1 MKCLPKCRSRMV
13 FAIAGSLLSIV
24 MTVSSAYANNTYA
37 TNLVNLFRDS
47 GIKVGGWINAGAT
60 FNPNFPGNG
69 YNGPVTFA
77 DRANRFQLN
86 QFNIFIQRTVL
97 TEGKSFDIGGRFDFM
112 FGTDAIYTQAF
123 GIPPFD
129 VNSGQ
134 PLNRGNWDLDLCCS
148 STRTYGIALP
158 QAYAEVYVPVGNG
171 LNLKVGHF
179 YSPTGYE
186 TVAAPD
192 NFFYT
197 HAYTFNNGEPFTH
210 TGLMGNYSINKNW
223 SLMGGATTGSATGG
237 WDGGFNKQL
246 GNWGGLGGITWTSN
260 DMRSSINVT
269 GTYAETSTRSNQP
282 WGMYSVVLQHRVT
295 TKTHFVLH
303 HTHGYAGGVLL
314 NGSPK
319 NAEWYGIST
328 HLYYDLLEDLSIGVR
343 GEWFH
348 DRDGFRVFSPFRV
361 LAATNHTG
369 FSFAGAFAP
378 TAVPADYYAVT
389 LGMNWKPAKRLKVD
403 WKPMQKLNIRPNI
416 RYDRADGIDQSY
428 RPFDSRKD
436 QFLFSVDA
444 TIPF

>member
-1 MKCLPKCRSRMV
+1 MKCLPKCRSRMLFV
-13 FAIAGSLLSIV
+13 IAGSLLSIV

-37 TNLVNLFRDS
+37 NNLVNLFRDS

-158 QAYAEVYVPVGNG
+158 QAYVEAYIPVGNG
-171 LNLKVGHF
+171 LNLKIGHF

-186 TVAAPD
+186 TVPAPD

-210 TGLMGNYSINKNW
+210 TGLMGNYPVNKNW

-246 GNWGGLGGITWTSN
+246 GNWGGLGGITWTS
-260 DMRSSINVT
+260 DDKRSSINVT
-269 GTYAETSTRSNQP
+269 GTYSETSTRSNQP
-282 WGMYSVVLQHRVT
+282 WGMYSVVLQHRIT

-319 NAEWYGIST
+319 NAEWYSINT

-348 DRDGFRVFSPFRV
+348 DRDGFRVPSPFRV
-361 LAATNHTG
+361 LAATNNTG

-378 TAVPADYYAVT
+378 TAAPADYYAVT

-436 QFLFSVDA
+436 QFLFSLDA
-444 TIPF
+444 TLPF

>member
-1 MKCLPKCRSRMV
+1 MKCMPKCINRLI
-13 FAIAGSLLSIV
+13 FAVAGSLLSILMHPSDV
-24 MTVSSAYANNTYA
+24 HANKAINFFK
-37 TNLVNLFRDS
+37 NS
-47 GIKVGGWINAGAT
+47 GIKVGGWVNAGAT
-60 FNPNFPGNG
+60 FNPNYPDNG

-86 QFNIFIQRTVL
+86 QFNVFIQRSVL
-97 TEGKSFDIGGRFDFM
+97 TQGKAWDFGGRFDFM

-134 PLNRGNWDLDLCCS
+134 PLNRGAWDLDLCCA

-158 QAYAEVYVPVGNG
+158 QAYVETYVPVGHG
-171 LNLKVGHF
+171 LTIKVGHF

-186 TVAAPD
+186 TVPAPD

-197 HAYTFNNGEPFTH
+197 RAYTFNNGEPFTH
-210 TGLMGNYSINKNW
+210 TGMVGNYPLNKNW

-246 GNWGGLGGITWTSN
+246 GNWGGLGGITWTS
-260 DMRSSINVT
+260 DDLRSSINVT
-269 GTYAETSTRSNQP
+269 GTYSETSMRSKEP
-282 WGMYSVVLQHRVT
+282 WGMFNVVMQHRVT
-295 TKTHFVLH
+295 PKTHFVVH

-319 NAEWYGIST
+319 NAEWYSINT
-328 HLYYDLLEDLSIGVR
+328 HLYYDLLEDLSIGIR
-343 GEWFH
+343 GEWFR
-348 DRDGFRVFSPFRV
+348 DRDGFRVPSPFRV
-361 LAATNHTG
+361 LAATDNTG
-369 FSFAGAFAP
+369 RSFAGAFAP
-378 TAVPADYYAVT
+378 TFAPADYYAVT

-403 WKPMQKLNIRPNI
+403 WKLMQKLNIRPNI
-416 RYDRADGIDQSY
+416 RYDRADGIDQAY
-428 RPFDSRKD
+428 RPFDGRKD
-436 QFLFSVDA
+436 QVLFSLDA

>member
-1 MKCLPKCRSRMV
+1 MKCLPKRRSQVV

-37 TNLVNLFRDS
+37 NNLVNLFRDS

-210 TGLMGNYSINKNW
+210 TGLMGNYSLNKNW

-269 GTYAETSTRSNQP
+269 GTYSETSTRSNQP

-369 FSFAGAFAP
+369 SSFAGAFAP
-378 TAVPADYYAVT
+378 IAVPADYYAVT

-416 RYDRADGIDQSY
+416 RYDRADGINQSY

>member
-1 MKCLPKCRSRMV
+1 MRCLPKRRSQII
-13 FAIAGSLLSIV
+13 FAVASSLLSIIV
-24 MTVSSAYANNTYA
+24 TSSNTYA
-37 TNLVNLFRDS
+37 NTSLVNLFKDS

-60 FNPNFPGNG
+60 YNANNPDNG
-69 YNGPVTFA
+69 YNGSVTFA

-86 QFNIFIQRTVL
+86 QFNIFLQRTVV

-123 GIPPFD
+123 GVPSFD

-134 PLNRGNWDLDLCCS
+134 PQERGNWDLNLCCS

-158 QAYAEVYVPVGNG
+158 QAYMEAYVPIGNG
-171 LNLKVGHF
+171 LNLKAGHF

-186 TVAAPD
+186 TVPAPD

-210 TGLMGNYSINKNW
+210 TGLLGNYPVNKNW
-223 SLMGGATTGSATGG
+223 SLMGGTTTGSATGG
-237 WDGGFNKQL
+237 WDGGFDKQL
-246 GNWGGLGGITWTSN
+246 GNWGGLGGITWTS
-260 DMRSSINVT
+260 DDLRSSINIT
-269 GTYAETSTRSNQP
+269 GTYGETSTRSNKP
-282 WGMYSVVLQHRVT
+282 WGMYNVVLQHRIT
-295 TKTHFVLH
+295 PKTHLVLH
-303 HTHGYAGGVLL
+303 HVHGYAGGVLL
-314 NGSPK
+314 NGAPK
-319 NAEWYGIST
+319 NAEWYSINT
-328 HLYYDLLEDLSIGVR
+328 HLYYDLLNDLSIGIR

-361 LAATNHTG
+361 LAATDNRG
-369 FSFAGAFAP
+369 FSFAGNFLP
-378 TAVPADYYAVT
+378 TSVPADYYAVT
-389 LGMNWKPAKRLKVD
+389 LGMNWKPAKRLKIN

-428 RPFDSRKD
+428 RPFDSKKD
-436 QFLFSVDA
+436 QFLFSLDA

>member
-1 MKCLPKCRSRMV
+1 MKCLPKRRSQMV

-37 TNLVNLFRDS
+37 NNLVNLFRDS

-210 TGLMGNYSINKNW
+210 TGLMGNYSLNKNW

-269 GTYAETSTRSNQP
+269 GTYSETSTRSNQP

-369 FSFAGAFAP
+369 SSFAGAFAP

-416 RYDRADGIDQSY
+416 RYDRADGINQSY
-428 RPFDSRKD
+428 RPFDSRKE